1 MGLKLKAAGLAGQ
14 SKFQGCK
21 VPNHLGVTSASTS
34 DCQRLSRVLLLS
46 GIERKQ
52 SKVPF
57 ESPTMVRF
65 QEEKWMHQLK
75 IWIAIKQSTNLELN
89 EPVLEWE

>member
-1 MGLKLKAAGLAGQ
+1 MDLNFKAAELAGQ
-14 SKFQGCK
+14 SELQGCK
-21 VPNHLGVTSASTS
+21 VPNHLGVTSASKN

-52 SKVPF
+52 SKPPS

-65 QEEKWMHQLK
+65 QQEMDATTQTLDYNKP
-75 IWIAIKQSTNLELN
+75 IN
-89 EPVLEWE
+89 